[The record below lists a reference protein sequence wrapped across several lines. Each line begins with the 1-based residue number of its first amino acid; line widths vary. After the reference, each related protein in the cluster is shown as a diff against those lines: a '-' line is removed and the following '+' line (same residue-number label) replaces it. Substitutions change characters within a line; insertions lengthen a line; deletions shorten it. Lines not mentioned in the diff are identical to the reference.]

1 MRQLKL
7 MLLSL
12 ILVSLGLPAPPLQ
25 AASTGH
31 TEVGVTIV
39 AASPTTT
46 AMDDQIPTGRVAQTV
61 PASSVTAP
69 AVQRVLRTGR
79 LPQTNESMQ
88 WLWQWLGRG
97 LLLASLL
104 ALALW
109 WLQRQ
114 PGTKEAAK

>member
-25 AASTGH
+25 AAATGQ

-39 AASPTTT
+39 APSPTTT
-46 AMDDQIPTGRVAQTV
+46 AMDDQIPTGRVAQKV
-61 PASSVTAP
+61 SAPVTP
-69 AVQRVLRTGR
+69 HTTTSVLRTGR
-79 LPQTNESMQ
+79 LPQTNESIQ

-97 LLLASLL
+97 ILLAGLL
-104 ALALW
+104 AIWLW

-114 PGTKEAAK
+114 PRTKGAAQ